1 MDGAGLARIAQWSAV
16 GGGPPRLD
24 NGGALGFAAEPSF
37 EDEFGGVIG

>member
-1 MDGAGLARIAQWSAV
+1 MV

-37 EDEFGGVIG
+37 ADELGGVIG